1 METYGHEQWKLK
13 NRVKWLKS
21 LQQEMGTGHLGSAV
35 SGCCG
40 RIKAS
45 VHSLREGA
53 LTTQT
58 SVCVLL

>member
-13 NRVKWLKS
+13 NHVKWLKS

-35 SGCCG
+35 SG

-45 VHSLREGA
+45 VHSLREGT